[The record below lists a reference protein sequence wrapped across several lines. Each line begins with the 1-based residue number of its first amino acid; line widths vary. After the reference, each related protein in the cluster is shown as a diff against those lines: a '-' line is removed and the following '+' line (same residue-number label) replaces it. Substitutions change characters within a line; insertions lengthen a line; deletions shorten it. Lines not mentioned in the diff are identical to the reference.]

1 MQELGRWPIFSLLDE
16 TFLTSL
22 RIACVFGSAGNEA
35 IVITRDDEV
44 YALGSNSSSCLGVG
58 DAQSCLHP
66 RKVEALC
73 KKNIVSLACGSGPH
87 VIAISGSCN
96 WRSLVV
102 FVILYDMIFQ
112 EKHAISTWSL
122 FWPGVYRIKSQYLNH
137 HNFFFRV
144 NIDIL

>member
-16 TFLTSL
+16 DFLASL

-35 IVITRDDEV
+35 IVITQDGDV
-44 YALGSNSSSCLGVG
+44 YALGSNASSCLGVG

-87 VIAISGSCN
+87 VLAVSGSYLKFMATVKKYEN
-96 WRSLVV
+96 
-102 FVILYDMIFQ
+102 IKKG
-112 EKHAISTWSL
+112 EKE
-122 FWPGVYRIKSQYLNH
+122 
-137 HNFFFRV
+137 
-144 NIDIL
+144 